1 MNSFVLSVFNNT
13 SSSSSLTSNFKSFIV
28 ISVNLDSILVY
39 QHNNMLLIVVL
50 FGDDDSNGFK
60 DDAIK

>member
-1 MNSFVLSVFNNT
+1 MISFVLSVFNNT
-13 SSSSSLTSNFKSFIV
+13 SSSSLTSNFKSSIL

-39 QHNNMLLIVVL
+39 QHNNMLAIVVL
-50 FGDDDSNGFK
+50 FGGDDSNGFK